1 MRVSRSCVLLGFARC
16 GEDVSLIDQK
26 AHLETCEQEVF
37 CFFESGDGGFTRDGG
52 KSLQKVFECFPA
64 FQVVEQS
71 LDGHTGSAKHRSSAK
86 NFGVFDDD
94 SHERIVSGSVGES
107 AWYKITGLKT
117 GHYKRKRPASEGGPY
132 KIGPD

>member
-52 KSLQKVFECFPA
+52 KSLQKVFERFSA
-64 FQVVEQS
+64 LQVVEQR
-71 LDGHTGSAKHRSSAK
+71 LEGHSRSAKHRSSAK
-86 NFGVFDDD
+86 NIGIFDDH
-94 SHERIVSGSVGES
+94 SHATIVSRATAVAG
-107 AWYKITGLKT
+107 AWW
-117 GHYKRKRPASEGGPY
+117 
-132 KIGPD
+132 